1 MVKDITQTLIGH
13 SGIKWFITLIMI
25 RKTHRYK
32 FFQAMLNLKMARLL
46 KDLCLLSEIEYDNNN
61 ELDFGMCTSFII
73 IHLDA
78 MILESHLPRLIYFKL
93 ASCATSFGTVD
104 VSALPP
110 GLVTGKQK
118 RYFSKHLKIHIQ
130 LM

>member
-61 ELDFGMCTSFII
+61 ELDFGMHTSS
-73 IHLDA
+73 LDVR
-78 MILESHLPRLIYFKL
+78 ILVLENLLPRLISFKL
-93 ASCATSFGTVD
+93 ASCAISLGTVD

-110 GLVTGKQK
+110 DLVTRK
-118 RYFSKHLKIHIQ
+118 
-130 LM
+130 

>member
-32 FFQAMLNLKMARLL
+32 FFQAMLNLIMARFL
-46 KDLCLLSEIEYDNNN
+46 KDLCVLSEFEHDNTS

-78 MILESHLPRLIYFKL
+78 MILESHLPRLIVFKF
-93 ASCATSFGTVD
+93 ASCAISLGTVD

-110 GLVTGKQK
+110 DLVTRK
-118 RYFSKHLKIHIQ
+118 
-130 LM
+130 